1 MSVWQ
6 KVDHNPP
13 NDLFCTAKE
22 EISHSAANMAGRRSP
37 RKGSKS
43 SITAKPVDPE
53 GSTKPLVFRV
63 HNGAPA
69 VVREV
74 LLERGWIE
82 YDEHEQDKEDWNLY
96 WQNYPF
102 RMTDHR
108 SIKPWQRLNHHAE
121 TIRITRK
128 DYLARHLKRMKGSYG
143 TNLYEFSPAAFIMP
157 NDYIKFITEYSK
169 QRQIPG
175 KKQSYWIC
183 KPVDRSRGR
192 GILIFHDIK
201 DFVYDCTVIVQKY
214 ISNPLLVSGYKWDL
228 RLYVCVTSFCPLT
241 IYSYEEGLV
250 RFATEKFDLGSLGNI
265 YAHLTNTSINK
276 FGPSY
281 RKDKDVI
288 GYGCKWTFSQ
298 FRAYLRSHSVDDVH
312 LWQRINHIIIL
323 TLLAIT
329 PSVPLTFNCFE
340 LFGFD
345 VLVDDKMKPWLLEV
359 NHSPGLHLDCATDA
373 TVKRRL
379 LHDVVD
385 LLNFKEND
393 HLRRQKGAGR
403 RVSCFSRSH
412 SMLTT
417 RAEDSLDFLACRKG
431 SKSAATSPCSSLLH
445 VNKGAPIFDR
455 MGSASPK
462 KTLTS
467 QLRERMNTPKTP
479 LQSKPQYK
487 SKSTLSFSHSVCEPV
502 PSAHWF
508 CSPELYNHKPAIP
521 PYFLSEKDRRPFP
534 RVGDFVLIF
543 PFNEAALEASRN
555 GINVKSIIQEILKLM
570 NKELHSE
577 HQKLN
582 KRLFNL

>member
-1 MSVWQ
+1 
-6 KVDHNPP
+6 
-13 NDLFCTAKE
+13 
-22 EISHSAANMAGRRSP
+22 MAGQRTP

-43 SITAKPVDPE
+43 STTAKPVNA
-53 GSTKPLVFRV
+53 GGNAKTLVFRL

-82 YDEHEQDKEDWNLY
+82 YDEHEQNKEDWNLY

-108 SIKPWQRLNHHAE
+108 SIKPWQRLNHHPE

-128 DYLARHLKRMKGSYG
+128 DYLARHLKRMKGIYG
-143 TNLYEFSPAAFIMP
+143 TSLYEFSPVAFIMP
-157 NDYIKFITEYSK
+157 NDYIKFITEYTK
-169 QRQIPG
+169 ERQIPG
-175 KKQSYWIC
+175 KKLSYWIC
-183 KPVDRSRGR
+183 KPVARSRGR
-192 GILIFHDIK
+192 GILIFQDIK
-201 DFVYDCTVIVQKY
+201 DFVYDCMVIVQKY
-214 ISNPLLVSGYKWDL
+214 ISNPLLISGYKWDL

-241 IYSYEEGLV
+241 IYTYEEGLV
-250 RFATEKFDLGSLGNI
+250 RFATEKFDLESMDNI

-288 GYGCKWTFSQ
+288 GSGCKWTFSR
-298 FRAYLRSHSVDDVH
+298 FRAYLRSCNVDDVC
-312 LWQRINHIIIL
+312 LWQRINRIVIL

-345 VLVDDKMKPWLLEV
+345 ILVDEKMKPWLLEV
-359 NHSPGLHLDCATDA
+359 NHSPSLRLDCAIDA
-373 TVKRRL
+373 IVKRSL
-379 LHDVVD
+379 LHDIID
-385 LLNFKEND
+385 LLNYKEND
-393 HLRRQKGAGR
+393 QLRKHKGAGG
-403 RVSCFSRSH
+403 RVSCFNRSQ
-412 SMLTT
+412 SLLTT
-417 RAEDSLDFLACRKG
+417 QAKDSSDFLASGKG
-431 SKSAATSPCSSLLH
+431 SKSATTSPCSSLLQ
-445 VNKGAPIFDR
+445 VNKKSQIFGR
-455 MGSASPK
+455 TGSAYPK

-467 QLRERMNTPKTP
+467 QLRERMNMPKMP

-487 SKSTLSFSHSVCEPV
+487 SKQTLRTSHSLYEPV
-502 PSAHWF
+502 QSAHWF
-508 CSPELYNHKPAIP
+508 SSPEFYNPRPAIP
-521 PYFLSEKDRRPFP
+521 PYFLSDKERRPFP

-555 GINVKSIIQEILKLM
+555 EINVKRIIQEIHKLM
-570 NKELHSE
+570 NKELLPE

-582 KRLFNL
+582 D